1 MRRRIGG
8 IPPQQLIGLTLFS
21 AGWGMLIVIIIP
33 WWGFFAAVALV
44 AVGGWL
50 LFSDH
55 CC

>member
-8 IPPQQLIGLTLFS
+8 LPPRQFVGLIMFS
-21 AGWGMLIVIIIP
+21 AGCGMLIVIVIP
-33 WWGFFAAVALV
+33 WWGFFAALALV

-50 LFSDH
+50 LFTD